1 MHHTLCD
8 FILDIVQNSFEAG
21 SRTVELEIEQDEA
34 RIGVRVTDDGRG
46 MAPAELERAIDPF
59 HTDGTKHRNRR
70 VGLGLPFL
78 RQAVELAGGTFGLR
92 SARGE
97 GTSVEF
103 AFPLDHIDT
112 PPVGDLPGMMLQ
124 ALTSEGARE
133 LVVMRRLRRG
143 TREAGYTVRR
153 SELAEALGTLEDS
166 GALALLG
173 RFLESQENE
182 TAGSVQE
189 GSGT

>member
-1 MHHTLCD
+1 MHYTLCD

-21 SRTVELEIEQDEA
+21 SRTVELSVEQDET
-34 RIGVRVTDDGRG
+34 RFEVRVTDDGRG

-78 RQAVELAGGTFGLR
+78 RQAVELSGGTFSLR
-92 SARGE
+92 SVQGE
-97 GTSVEF
+97 GTAVGF
-103 AFPLDHIDT
+103 MFPLDHIDT
-112 PPVGDLPGMMLQ
+112 PPIGDLPGMVLQ
-124 ALTSEGARE
+124 ALTAEGTCE
-133 LVVMRRLRRG
+133 LVVTRRMRRG
-143 TREAGYTVRR
+143 EREAGYAVRR
-153 SELAEALGTLEDS
+153 SELAEALGSLDES
-166 GALALLG
+166 GALTLLG

-182 TAGSVQE
+182 TAGSVRE